1 METKDIQTQIED
13 INRKLD
19 FILEEIEHQKRGRIE
34 KEELKDDLMIIGK
47 DLYDTTVTELEQISQ
62 YVNTQEILALGKKL
76 LRNITTI
83 SSAIEQLESL
93 RDFLND
99 LSPISRETFKDLM
112 LKLEEFDKKGYF
124 DFLKEFGKVIDNV
137 VTSFSK
143 EDVKALADN
152 VVTILNTVKNL
163 TQPDMLHTVNNAIS
177 IYKNLDIE
185 ITEKVTLFSLLKELN
200 SPELKKGLA
209 FAVQFLKNVA
219 NPRNGKSLNQK
230 SIENK

>member
-1 METKDIQTQIED
+1 METKDIQTQINE

-19 FILEEIEHQKRGRIE
+19 YILEEIEHQKSSRLER
-34 KEELKDDLMIIGK
+34 EELKDDLMIIGK
-47 DLYDTTVTELEQISQ
+47 DLYDTAVVELEQISE
-62 YVNTQEILALGKKL
+62 YVSTREILALGKKL
-76 LRNITTI
+76 LRNVETI
-83 SSAIEQLESL
+83 SSAVEQLESL
-93 RDFLND
+93 RDFLID
-99 LSPISRETFKDLM
+99 FAPISRETFKDLM

-124 DFLKEFGKVIDNV
+124 DFLKEFSSVIDNI

-152 VVTILNTVKNL
+152 IVTILNTVKNL

-185 ITEKVTLFSLLKELN
+185 ITEKVTLFSLFKELN

-219 NPRNGKSLNQK
+219 NPRNGKDV
-230 SIENK
+230 NKEETIKN

>member
-1 METKDIQTQIED
+1 METKDIQTQIND

-19 FILEEIEHQKRGRIE
+19 FILEEIEHQKRSRLE

-47 DLYDTTVTELEQISQ
+47 DLYDTTVMELDQISE
-62 YVNTQEILALGKKL
+62 YVSTQEILALGKKL
-76 LRNITTI
+76 LRNVTTI
-83 SSAIEQLESL
+83 SNAIEQLESL
-93 RDFLND
+93 RDFLTD
-99 LSPISRETFKDLM
+99 FAPISRESFRDLM
-112 LKLEEFDKKGYF
+112 LRLEEFDKKGYF
-124 DFLKEFGKVIDNV
+124 DFLKEFSAVIDNI

-152 VVTILNTVKNL
+152 IVTILNTVKNL

-185 ITEKVTLFSLLKELN
+185 ITGKVTLFSLLKELN

-219 NPRNGKSLNQK
+219 NPRNGKELKQEAIKN
-230 SIENK
+230 